1 MDGRPRPA
9 DRARAEAHHTHR
21 VAAGAKIVY
30 PVTDKDY
37 GGRGCSWRD
46 PEGHLWNFDTY
57 DPWVA

>member
-1 MDGRPRPA
+1 
-9 DRARAEAHHTHR
+9 

-57 DPWVA
+57 DPWGA